1 MNTQIHY
8 GATKFCKSKFRKITN
23 RNWNKPRGGLWSSS
37 INSDRGWKWFCT
49 EEGFRGNE
57 YLSKF
62 FKFRVSG
69 KIYKIDSVYDLL
81 NVPAKIT
88 YEGRRFID
96 FERLRDLGYSAI
108 WLTWEGQRDTRWS
121 DNMGMDLYGW
131 DVEST
136 LLLDSSAVE
145 FPKIYINTW
154 RRNKK
159 NVKTT
164 AGIFGSIRSL
174 YRYYQNNIVQS
185 LGDTVIS
192 EPILSAED
200 NKIIGKLE
208 IKWKQ

>member
-37 INSDRGWKWFCT
+37 VECDRGWVWFCKS
-49 EEGFRGNE
+49 ENFRDSK

-69 KIYKIDSVYDLL
+69 KIYKIDSIYDLL

-96 FERLRDLGYSAI
+96 FEKLKDLGYSAVH
-108 WLTWEGQRDTRWS
+108 LTWEGQRDTRWS
-121 DNMGMDLYGW
+121 DGMGMDLYGW

-136 LLLDSSAVE
+136 LLLNPEAIE
-145 FPKIYINTW
+145 FPKIYINIW
-154 RRNKK
+154 GRNKK
-159 NVKTT
+159 NIKTT
-164 AGIFGSIRSL
+164 AGIFGSFKSL
-174 YRYYQNNIVQS
+174 YRYYKDNIVQG

-192 EPILSAED
+192 EPILSAVD
-200 NKIIGKLE
+200 NKIIGRLE

>member
-1 MNTQIHY
+1 MSSSTQIHY
-8 GATKFCKSKFRKITN
+8 GATKFCKSRFRNITN

-37 INSDRGWKWFCT
+37 VESDCGWSWFC
-49 EEGFRGNE
+49 ESENFRDSK

-69 KIYKIDSVYDLL
+69 KIYKIDSIYDLL

-96 FERLRDLGYSAI
+96 FEKLKDLGYSAVH
-108 WLTWEGQRDTRWS
+108 LTWKGQCDTRWS
-121 DNMGMDLYGW
+121 DGMDLYGW

-136 LLLDSSAVE
+136 LLLNPEAIE

-154 RRNKK
+154 GRNKK
-159 NVKTT
+159 NIKTT
-164 AGIFGSIRSL
+164 AGIFGSFKSL
-174 YRYYQNNIVQS
+174 YRYYKDNIVQG

-192 EPILSAED
+192 EPILSAVD
-200 NKIIGKLE
+200 NKIIGRLE